1 MGFVLKMI
9 ASLVSLATTMLLLAE
24 SARRGLLIL
33 TTVLGLLKIIVFV
46 TFLALLSIICYLL
59 FRSAQPKPATS

>member
-1 MGFVLKMI
+1 MGFLLKII

-33 TTVLGLLKIIVFV
+33 TTVLGVLKIAVFV
-46 TFLALLSIICYLL
+46 VFLALLSIICYLL
-59 FRSAQPKPATS
+59 FRSAQPKPAAS